1 MNKIT
6 NQKLNDL
13 AKRTRDV
20 LKELTALD
28 READLYDIFPRS
40 IIEQEID
47 LEQALEALSTSAT
60 AISCLTDFDERDLSI
75 FDCFGTELPD

>member
-1 MNKIT
+1 MDKET
-6 NQKLNDL
+6 NAKLNDL
-13 AKRTRDV
+13 AKRTRAV

-60 AISCLTDFDERDLSI
+60 AISCLTDLDQRDLSHY
-75 FDCFGTELPD
+75 GTETLD

>member
-1 MNKIT
+1 MNKET
-6 NQKLNDL
+6 NAKLNDL
-13 AKRTRDV
+13 AKRTRAV

-60 AISCLTDFDERDLSI
+60 AISCLTDLDQRDLSHY
-75 FDCFGTELPD
+75 GTETLD